1 MVFDISPGQ
10 SYDLESNYGAMA
22 SKVEVKT
29 RKNSSPNHNLF
40 DLTVSC
46 NSLKRKKG
54 YF

>member
-10 SYDLESNYGAMA
+10 SYDLESNYDAMA
-22 SKVEVKT
+22 PEVVVKT

-40 DLTVSC
+40 DLTVSF

-54 YF
+54 YY

>member
-1 MVFDISPGQ
+1 MVFDIFPGQ

-29 RKNSSPNHNLF
+29 RKNSSPNHSLF

-46 NSLKRKKG
+46 YNLKRKKR